1 MLSRL
6 RALPALL
13 MLATAAAL
21 SGCGGRNLDDRFF
34 APGGLI
40 GLLIVIADVYA
51 IIQIINSREST
62 GSKVLWGAFVF
73 FAPVVGLV
81 CWYLFGPKAAK

>member
-1 MLSRL
+1 MINRL

-13 MLATAAAL
+13 MVATAAAL

-40 GLLIVIADVYA
+40 GLIIVIADVYA
-51 IIQIINSREST
+51 IIQIINSRVPT
-62 GSKVLWGAFVF
+62 LNKVLWGAFVF

-81 CWYLFGPKAAK
+81 CWFLFGPKSD